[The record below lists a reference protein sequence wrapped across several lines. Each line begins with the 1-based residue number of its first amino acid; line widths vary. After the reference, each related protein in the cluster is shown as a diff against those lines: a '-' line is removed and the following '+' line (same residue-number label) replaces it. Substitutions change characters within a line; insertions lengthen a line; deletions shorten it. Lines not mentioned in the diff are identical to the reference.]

1 MASIK
6 GNIVLNGINT
16 VTSILFP
23 MVTFPYAARVLLP
36 DGIGAVNFLNS
47 IIGYIVLLT
56 SVGIPLYAV
65 KEIAKYRDDKVLR
78 DKTTVEILI
87 LSSIL
92 CLIGYIGVWF
102 LAEYIP
108 RIHQQISLFYII
120 SLTIVFNAIGVNWFY
135 QGIED
140 FKFITYRAIAIRI
153 LSTSFLF
160 IFVKSPDDILVYG
173 AITVG
178 ATVGNNFINFIHLRK
193 YIDIAAIRIQELEI
207 ARHVKPALHVFILNL
222 IISLYVQLNT
232 IMLGFMSGDKAVGYF
247 TAGTKISHIGLVL
260 ISSVGI
266 VLLPRCSNLLQKGDN
281 KGFANVIN
289 KSSRLTVALSL
300 PMIIG
305 LMILSTPITLIFC
318 GKEYI
323 DSIPVL
329 YLNAPV
335 ILLIGLTNVMGIQV
349 LYPKDKVNIVIWS
362 VAGGAIINVIFNLI
376 FIPDNG
382 ATGAAIATLIAE
394 MVVFVLQA
402 VLGRRYFPFHWRD
415 IFKPSYFLSAFLMGL
430 AVWVISTNITD
441 IIVSITL
448 SIASGIV
455 TYSLSLFL
463 MKDDLFND
471 MLRLSGFN
479 KLLKH
484 H

>member
-108 RIHQQISLFYII
+108 RIHQQISLFYIL

-207 ARHVKPALHVFILNL
+207 ARHVKPALHVVCVPL
-222 IISLYVQLNT
+222 
-232 IMLGFMSGDKAVGYF
+232 
-247 TAGTKISHIGLVL
+247 
-260 ISSVGI
+260 
-266 VLLPRCSNLLQKGDN
+266 C
-281 KGFANVIN
+281 
-289 KSSRLTVALSL
+289 
-300 PMIIG
+300 
-305 LMILSTPITLIFC
+305 C
-318 GKEYI
+318 G
-323 DSIPVL
+323 V
-329 YLNAPV
+329 
-335 ILLIGLTNVMGIQV
+335 
-349 LYPKDKVNIVIWS
+349 
-362 VAGGAIINVIFNLI
+362 
-376 FIPDNG
+376 
-382 ATGAAIATLIAE
+382 
-394 MVVFVLQA
+394 
-402 VLGRRYFPFHWRD
+402 
-415 IFKPSYFLSAFLMGL
+415 
-430 AVWVISTNITD
+430 
-441 IIVSITL
+441 
-448 SIASGIV
+448 
-455 TYSLSLFL
+455 
-463 MKDDLFND
+463 
-471 MLRLSGFN
+471 
-479 KLLKH
+479 
-484 H
+484 